1 MCAKENTKDDDK
13 IELKESHKQFEKI
26 VKFCLILGIVVVSSF
41 IIYYLLTPE
50 PGYVGFGIL
59 NSEKKAENYPTEA
72 RVNENIEFYI
82 TVENH
87 LSREFKFRL
96 KIFVGDEKTELS
108 SAGSKGARLLLSS
121 AVITLESN
129 TKWISPKLHI
139 KFTQA
144 GSNQVLIVELYEIA
158 ENNEEKFYNILW
170 LRLNIIS

>member
-1 MCAKENTKDDDK
+1 MCAKKDTKDDGK
-13 IELKESHKQFEKI
+13 TELKESSKQFEKI
-26 VKFCLILGIVVVSSF
+26 LKICFIFGIIIVSSF

-72 RVNENIEFYI
+72 HVSEKIEFYI

-87 LSREFKFRL
+87 FNHEFRFRL
-96 KIFVGDEKTELS
+96 KIFVGDEETELS
-108 SAGSKGARLLLSS
+108 SAGSKGARLVLSS
-121 AVITLESN
+121 AVITLEGN
-129 TKWISPKLHI
+129 TKWISPELYVQ
-139 KFTQA
+139 FTQV
-144 GSNQVLIVELYEIA
+144 GPNQPLIAELYEIT